1 MVLGELPEPG
11 MEAVQI
17 RMRGISSVSGA
28 AAAIW

>member
-11 MEAVQI
+11 MEVAQI
-17 RMRGISSVSGA
+17 RMRGRSSVSGA